1 MDVRDSRLSAGFA
14 AAVQIQACVLD
25 TQVLLDWLVFD
36 DPRMRDWSQAI
47 TTSRV
52 RWLSCAAMLDEALR
66 VAHYPALARR
76 ASPEKAEALLR
87 ATFASHAQVL
97 PQPVSS
103 PLLRCR
109 DPDDQVF
116 IDLALAQGA
125 RWLLSRDRALLDL
138 RRRAAATGLHIVAP
152 GEAAPP

>member
-1 MDVRDSRLSAGFA
+1 MDARDRRLPAGPPA
-14 AAVQIQACVLD
+14 AAQAPSCVLD

-47 TTSRV
+47 TNGRV
-52 RWLSCAAMLDEALR
+52 RWLSCAAMQAEALR
-66 VAHYPALARR
+66 VAHYPALARH
-76 ASPEKAEALLR
+76 ASPVKTEALLR
-87 ATFASHAQVL
+87 EAFASYAL
-97 PQPVSS
+97 DLAPPISS

-116 IDLALAQGA
+116 IDLALAHGA

-138 RRRAAATGLHIVAP
+138 RRRAAAAGLYIVAP
-152 GEAAPP
+152 GQITPP